1 MRIVSTN
8 FIPDRSRPGLTTTA
22 IGAVDLQGAG
32 GNWATVGRRSRGGRR
47 VRRQREKRKGKSV
60 GLRIGTLN
68 VGTMT
73 GKGRELA
80 DVMERRKVDILCVQ
94 ETRWKG
100 SKACS
105 IGAGFKLF
113 YYGVDSKRN
122 GVGVVLKEEF
132 VRNVLEVK
140 RVSDRVMSLK
150 LEIEGVM
157 LNVVSGYAPQVGC
170 ELEEKE
176 RFWSELDEVMESI
189 PTGERVVIG
198 ADFNGHVGEGNTGD
212 EEVMGKFGVKE
223 RNLEGQMVVDFAK
236 RMDMGVV
243 NTYFQKREEHRVTY
257 KSGGRRTQVDY
268 ILCRRGNLKEIS
280 DCKVVVGES
289 VARQHR
295 MVVCRMTLMVC
306 KTKRSKIEKKTKWW
320 KLKKEECCEEFRQKL
335 RQALGGQVVL
345 PDDWE
350 TTAEVIRETG
360 RKVLGVSSGRRK
372 EDKET
377 WWWNEEVQDSVQRK
391 RLAKK
396 KWDMDR
402 TEENR
407 QEYKELQ
414 RRVKREVSKAKQKA
428 YEELYTRL
436 DTREGEKDLY
446 RLARQRDRDGKD
458 VQQVRVIKD
467 RDGRV
472 LTSEESVQRR
482 WKEYF
487 EELMNEENER
497 EKRVEGVNSVEQK
510 VDKIRKDE
518 VRKALKRMKSGKA
531 VGPDDIPVEVWKC
544 LGEAAVEFLANLFN
558 RVLESERMPEE
569 WRRSVL
575 VPIFKNKGDVQSCS
589 NYRGIK
595 LMSHTMKLWERVVEA
610 RLRKVVD
617 ICEQQYGFMPRKS
630 TTDAIFALRI
640 LMEKY
645 RDGQKELHCVF
656 VDLEKAY
663 DRVPREEL
671 WYCMRKSGV
680 AEKYVRVVQDMYE
693 RSRTV
698 VRCAV
703 GQTEKFNVEVGLH
716 QGSALSPF
724 LFAIVMDQLSEEVRQ
739 ESPWTM
745 MFADDIVIC
754 SESREQV
761 EENLERWRFALERR
775 GMKVSRSKTE
785 YMCVNEREGSGTV
798 RLQGEEVKK
807 VQEFKYLGSTVQ
819 SNGECGKEVKKRVQ
833 AGWNGWRKVSGVL
846 CDRKISARIKGKVYR
861 TVVRPAMLYGL
872 ETVSMRKRQE
882 SELEVAELKML
893 RFSLGVT
900 RLDRIRNEYIRG
912 TAHVGRLGDKV
923 REARLRWFGHVQRRE
938 RKGRELADMMERR
951 KVDILCVQETRWK
964 GSKARSIGAGF
975 KLFYYGVDSKRN
987 GVGVV
992 LKEEFVRNVL
1002 EVKRVSDRVMSLKL
1016 EIEGVMLNVVS
1027 GYAPQVGCELEEK
1040 ERFWSE
1046 LDEVMESI
1054 PTGERVVIGA
1064 DFNGHVGEE
1073 NTGDEEVMGKFGV
1086 KERNLEGQMVVDF
1099 AKRMDMAVVNTYFQ
1113 KREEHRVTYKSGGRR
1128 TQVDYILCRRG
1139 NLKEISDCKV
1149 VVGESVAR
1157 QHRMVVC
1164 RMTLMVCKKK
1174 RSKIEK
1180 KTKWWKLKKEECCEE
1195 FRQKLRQALG
1205 GQVLLPD
1212 DWETTAEV
1220 IRETGR
1226 KVLGVSSGRRK
1237 EDKETWWWN
1246 EEVQDSI
1253 QRKRLAKKKWDMDRT
1268 EKNRQ
1273 EYKELQRRVK
1283 REVSKAKQKAYDELY
1298 TRLDTREGEKDLYR
1312 LARQRDRDGKDV
1324 QQVRV
1329 IKDRD
1334 GRVLTSEQSVQRRWK
1349 EYFEELMN
1357 EENEREKR
1365 VEGVN
1370 SVEQKVDKIRKD
1382 EVRKALKR
1390 MKSGKAVGPDDI
1402 PVEVWKC
1409 LGEAAVEFLA
1419 SLFNRVLESERMP
1432 EEWRRS
1438 VLVPIFKNK
1447 GDVQSCSNYRGIKL
1461 MSHTMKLWERVVE
1474 ARLRKVV
1481 EICEQQYGFMPRKST
1496 TDAIFALRILM
1507 EKYRDGQRELH
1518 CVFVDLEK
1526 AYDRVPRE
1534 ELWYCMRKSGVAEK
1548 YVRVVQDMYERSR
1561 TVVRCAVGQ
1570 TEEFKVEVG
1579 LHQGSALSPFLFAM
1593 VMDQLSEEV
1602 RQESPWTMMFADD
1615 IVICSESREQV
1626 EENLERWRFALERRG
1641 MKVSRSKTKYMCVNE
1656 RDGSG
1661 TVRLQGEEVKK
1672 VQEFKYL
1679 GSTVQSNGECGK
1691 EVKKRV
1697 QAGWNGWRKVSG
1709 VLCDQKISARIKGKV
1724 YRTVVRP
1731 AMLYGLE
1738 TVSLRKRQES
1748 ELEVAELK
1756 MLRFSLGVTR
1766 LDRIR
1771 NEYIRGTAHVGRLG
1785 DKVREARLRWFGH
1798 VQRRE

>member
-1 MRIVSTN
+1 YKRHLSTTSNSQTPNYTMAKTKELSKDTRNKIVDLHQAGKTES
-8 FIPDRSRPGLTTTA
+8 A
-22 IGAVDLQGAG
+22 IGKQLGVKKSTVGAIIRKWKTYKTTDNLPRSGAPHKISPRGVKMITRTVSKNPRTTRGDLVNDLQRAGTKVTKATISNTLCRQGLKSCSARRVPLLKPVHVWACLKFAREHLDDPEEDWENVIWSDETKIELFGKNSTCRVWRRKNAELHPKNTIPTVKHGGGNIMLWGCFSAKGPGRLIRVKERMNGAMYREILSKNLLPSARALKMKRVWVFQHDNDPKHTARATKEWLHKKHFKVLEWPSQSPNLNPIENLWRKLKIHVAQQQPQNITALEEIYMEEWAKLPATGAG

-80 DVMERRKVDILCVQ
+80 DMMERRKVDILCVQ

-100 SKACS
+100 SKARS

-280 DCKVVVGES
+280 DCKVVVGET

-377 WWWNEEVQDSVQRK
+377 WWWNEEVQDSIQRK

-428 YEELYTRL
+428 YDELYTRL

-544 LGEAAVEFLANLFN
+544 LGEAAVGKFFASLFN

-575 VPIFKNKGDVQSCS
+575 VPIFKNKVDVQSCS

-610 RLRKVVD
+610 RLRKVVE

-645 RDGQKELHCVF
+645 RDGQRELHCVF

-703 GQTEKFNVEVGLH
+703 GQTEEFNVEVGLH

-846 CDRKISARIKGKVYR
+846 CD
-861 TVVRPAMLYGL
+861 
-872 ETVSMRKRQE
+872 
-882 SELEVAELKML
+882 
-893 RFSLGVT
+893 
-900 RLDRIRNEYIRG
+900 
-912 TAHVGRLGDKV
+912 
-923 REARLRWFGHVQRRE
+923 
-938 RKGRELADMMERR
+938 
-951 KVDILCVQETRWK
+951 
-964 GSKARSIGAGF
+964 
-975 KLFYYGVDSKRN
+975 
-987 GVGVV
+987 
-992 LKEEFVRNVL
+992 
-1002 EVKRVSDRVMSLKL
+1002 
-1016 EIEGVMLNVVS
+1016 
-1027 GYAPQVGCELEEK
+1027 
-1040 ERFWSE
+1040 
-1046 LDEVMESI
+1046 
-1054 PTGERVVIGA
+1054 
-1064 DFNGHVGEE
+1064 
-1073 NTGDEEVMGKFGV
+1073 
-1086 KERNLEGQMVVDF
+1086 
-1099 AKRMDMAVVNTYFQ
+1099 
-1113 KREEHRVTYKSGGRR
+1113 
-1128 TQVDYILCRRG
+1128 
-1139 NLKEISDCKV
+1139 
-1149 VVGESVAR
+1149 
-1157 QHRMVVC
+1157 
-1164 RMTLMVCKKK
+1164 
-1174 RSKIEK
+1174 
-1180 KTKWWKLKKEECCEE
+1180 
-1195 FRQKLRQALG
+1195 
-1205 GQVLLPD
+1205 
-1212 DWETTAEV
+1212 
-1220 IRETGR
+1220 
-1226 KVLGVSSGRRK
+1226 
-1237 EDKETWWWN
+1237 
-1246 EEVQDSI
+1246 
-1253 QRKRLAKKKWDMDRT
+1253 
-1268 EKNRQ
+1268 
-1273 EYKELQRRVK
+1273 
-1283 REVSKAKQKAYDELY
+1283 
-1298 TRLDTREGEKDLYR
+1298 
-1312 LARQRDRDGKDV
+1312 
-1324 QQVRV
+1324 
-1329 IKDRD
+1329 
-1334 GRVLTSEQSVQRRWK
+1334 
-1349 EYFEELMN
+1349 
-1357 EENEREKR
+1357 
-1365 VEGVN
+1365 
-1370 SVEQKVDKIRKD
+1370 
-1382 EVRKALKR
+1382 
-1390 MKSGKAVGPDDI
+1390 
-1402 PVEVWKC
+1402 
-1409 LGEAAVEFLA
+1409 
-1419 SLFNRVLESERMP
+1419 
-1432 EEWRRS
+1432 
-1438 VLVPIFKNK
+1438 
-1447 GDVQSCSNYRGIKL
+1447 
-1461 MSHTMKLWERVVE
+1461 
-1474 ARLRKVV
+1474 
-1481 EICEQQYGFMPRKST
+1481 
-1496 TDAIFALRILM
+1496 
-1507 EKYRDGQRELH
+1507 
-1518 CVFVDLEK
+1518 
-1526 AYDRVPRE
+1526 
-1534 ELWYCMRKSGVAEK
+1534 
-1548 YVRVVQDMYERSR
+1548 
-1561 TVVRCAVGQ
+1561 
-1570 TEEFKVEVG
+1570 
-1579 LHQGSALSPFLFAM
+1579 
-1593 VMDQLSEEV
+1593 
-1602 RQESPWTMMFADD
+1602 
-1615 IVICSESREQV
+1615 
-1626 EENLERWRFALERRG
+1626 
-1641 MKVSRSKTKYMCVNE
+1641 
-1656 RDGSG
+1656 
-1661 TVRLQGEEVKK
+1661 
-1672 VQEFKYL
+1672 
-1679 GSTVQSNGECGK
+1679 
-1691 EVKKRV
+1691 
-1697 QAGWNGWRKVSG
+1697 
-1709 VLCDQKISARIKGKV
+1709 QKISARIKGKV
-1724 YRTVVRP
+1724 YR
-1731 AMLYGLE
+1731 
-1738 TVSLRKRQES
+1738 
-1748 ELEVAELK
+1748 
-1756 MLRFSLGVTR
+1756 
-1766 LDRIR
+1766 
-1771 NEYIRGTAHVGRLG
+1771 
-1785 DKVREARLRWFGH
+1785 
-1798 VQRRE
+1798 